1 MSVTF
6 PACRWPSGGAIYGAP
21 AVRDAPSAQAAA
33 LTHVSTTES
42 WFRLVL
48 DSERLQR

>member
-1 MSVTF
+1 MSL
-6 PACRWPSGGAIYGAP
+6 AERGAIYGAP

-42 WFRLVL
+42 WFAWSSTRR
-48 DSERLQR
+48 DFRDDPY